1 MTHDGACD
9 TNTPPRLRSL
19 TPEPAVGRRAR
30 LSLAVHRCFRRAGER
45 ITVAELWAAGGEF
58 SPKAKRLAGEV
69 VELRGYMAPPLKP
82 EVEFFV
88 LTTLPMAVCPFCDS
102 AAAWP
107 EDIVLVYLDRPVR
120 ALPYDRLIG
129 VSGTLQIGTETDA
142 GTGFVSRVRLRQS
155 KYAKI

>member
-1 MTHDGACD
+1 MTAPV
-9 TNTPPRLRSL
+9 TPTRLLASARS
-19 TPEPAVGRRAR
+19 R
-30 LSLAVHRCFRRAGER
+30 LSRRSVVALACLSPFTGVSAGAGER

>member
-1 MTHDGACD
+1 MTAPV
-9 TNTPPRLRSL
+9 TLTRLLASARSRLRRRSL
-19 TPEPAVGRRAR
+19 VTLARPVPLSRLSARAR
-30 LSLAVHRCFRRAGER
+30 ER
-45 ITVAELWAAGGEF
+45 SIVADRWAAGGEF
-58 SPKAKRLAGEV
+58 SPKAKQLAGEV
-69 VELRGYMAPPLKP
+69 VELRGYRAPPLKP

-107 EDIVLVYLDRPVR
+107 EDIVLVYLNRPVR

-142 GTGFVSRVRLRQS
+142 GTGFVSRVRLRQ
-155 KYAKI
+155 

>member
-1 MTHDGACD
+1 MTAPV
-9 TNTPPRLRSL
+9 TLTRLLASARSRLSRRSL
-19 TPEPAVGRRAR
+19 VTLACLLPFSG
-30 LSLAVHRCFRRAGER
+30 LSARAGER

-58 SPKAKRLAGEV
+58 SPKAKQLAGEV

-107 EDIVLVYLDRPVR
+107 EDIVLVYLNRPVR
-120 ALPYDRLIG
+120 ALAYGRL
-129 VSGTLQIGTETDA
+129 SGGGGRWQIGTETDA
-142 GTGFVSRVRLRQS
+142 GTVFVSRVRLRQS

>member
-1 MTHDGACD
+1 MTAPV
-9 TNTPPRLRSL
+9 TPTRLLASARS
-19 TPEPAVGRRAR
+19 R
-30 LSLAVHRCFRRAGER
+30 LSRRSVVALACLSPFTGVSARAGER

-88 LTTLPMAVCPFCDS
+88 LTALPMAVCPFCDS

-107 EDIVLVYLDRPVR
+107 EDIVLVYLGRPVR